1 MFEGYLY
8 YRCTLLKETALCGP
22 FSFFPPPPLCHFPGQ
37 GFFMTYQMKEWM
49 IPNFKIVTE
58 SNLQALLGIQIVALV
73 KLNLSHQQV
82 S

>member
-1 MFEGYLY
+1 MGYFCHK
-8 YRCTLLKETALCGP
+8 CTLLKETALCGP
-22 FSFFPPPPLCHFPGQ
+22 SLPYATSLDKVFG
-37 GFFMTYQMKEWM
+37 MTYQMKEWM

-58 SNLQALLGIQIVALV
+58 SNLQTLLGIQIIALV